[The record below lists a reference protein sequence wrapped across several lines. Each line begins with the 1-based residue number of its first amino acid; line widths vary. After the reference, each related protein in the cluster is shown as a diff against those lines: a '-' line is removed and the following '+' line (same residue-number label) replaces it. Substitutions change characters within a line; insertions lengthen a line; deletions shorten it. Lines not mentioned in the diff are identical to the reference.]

1 MLVKVN
7 SKCAS
12 KLPPNLKRGINTIFN
27 HFRDKPARDRGFSHE
42 LAGWVSAL
50 HQKTL
55 SSTLYAKTLLR
66 NKLVFF

>member
-1 MLVKVN
+1 MNTPGKKEINGHVL
-7 SKCAS
+7 
-12 KLPPNLKRGINTIFN
+12 LNLSRYS
-27 HFRDKPARDRGFSHE
+27 ARDRGFSHE